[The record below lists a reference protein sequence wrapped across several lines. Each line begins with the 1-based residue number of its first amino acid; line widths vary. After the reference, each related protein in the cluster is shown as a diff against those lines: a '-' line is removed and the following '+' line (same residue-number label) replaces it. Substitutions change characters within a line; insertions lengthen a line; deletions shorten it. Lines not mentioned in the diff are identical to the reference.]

1 MCRLLLVEN
10 PAGIDPNPFL
20 ARFRQV
26 CRDSLEYQVT
36 AGAAPGWT
44 THAGADLPLDRTRS
58 GTTRKRIFPATSA
71 FLAHARSAL
80 P

>member
-26 CRDSLEYQVT
+26 CRDSLEYQGHGWWLRL
-36 AGAAPGWT
+36 AGRRTPV
-44 THAGADLPLDRTRS
+44 ADLPLD
-58 GTTRKRIFPATSA
+58 
-71 FLAHARSAL
+71 
-80 P
+80 